1 MTMLS
6 KHVTLFVFLIIVIFT
21 TSAGTCIQIRY
32 LSRQAARIQE
42 LHTVLDRLGENQ
54 NNLLRD
60 SRTILEEVRKP
71 PPTNSYLSVR
81 TFVLYS
87 QADTINEG
95 TIVLLGDSIV
105 DSLYA
110 PLLGERKTW
119 NAAVAGV
126 GARYYAEH
134 ARRLLQKA
142 RPAIVI
148 VALGINDC
156 CMHPYESQ
164 EDTSQWLH
172 FYKSIVSAIR
182 SVDAVPV
189 LVTILPVEDNRPLG
203 TSYFSQTRIR
213 SLNECIRH
221 LAEEEELALIDAYA
235 KFAAGETMPVGG
247 TVDGVHLTTHSSTML
262 KGELE
267 RGVATAEAQIKNK
280 KRRRS
285 P

>member
-1 MTMLS
+1 
-6 KHVTLFVFLIIVIFT
+6 
-21 TSAGTCIQIRY
+21 
-32 LSRQAARIQE
+32 
-42 LHTVLDRLGENQ
+42 
-54 NNLLRD
+54 
-60 SRTILEEVRKP
+60 
-71 PPTNSYLSVR
+71 
-81 TFVLYS
+81 
-87 QADTINEG
+87 
-95 TIVLLGDSIV
+95 VLLGDSIV

-110 PLLGERKTW
+110 PVLGERKTW

-134 ARRLLQKA
+134 AQVLLEKA
-142 RPAIVI
+142 RPAIVV

-156 CMHPYESQ
+156 SRRPYESL

-172 FYKSIVSAIR
+172 LYKSIISAIR

-203 TSYFSQTRIR
+203 SAYFSQTMIR
-213 SLNECIRH
+213 TLNECIRH
-221 LAEEEELALIDAYA
+221 LAEEEELVLIDAYA
-235 KFAAGETMPVGG
+235 RFAANGTMPVGA
-247 TVDGVHLTTHSSTML
+247 TVDGVHLTTHSSMML

-280 KRRRS
+280 KRRKS